1 MILFRGGIWEIMS
14 DEFNKTQRITYQG
27 LNLNPGGSVQAWVET
42 DDLRRNALRL
52 SSPKRIYHA
61 YNYADGG
68 YKLRRKNQ
76 RSIKKSRK
84 NSRRYS
90 RRR

>member
-1 MILFRGGIWEIMS
+1 MNS
-14 DEFNKTQRITYQG
+14 NKTQRITYQG

-52 SSPKRIYHA
+52 SPPTRIYRQND
-61 YNYADGG
+61 YNGGG

>member
-1 MILFRGGIWEIMS
+1 MS
-14 DEFNKTQRITYQG
+14 DEFNKTQRITHQG
-27 LNLNPGGSVQAWVET
+27 LNLNPGDSVHAWVET

-52 SSPKRIYHA
+52 SSPKRIYLPH
-61 YNYADGG
+61 NYEDGG
-68 YKLRRKNQ
+68 YKLLHKNQ